1 MKQEEL
7 EKKFNTFKEGYSQED
22 ADKVLNNQNEIEN
35 IVKRKEKLQ
44 EFCDEIKNFFQL
56 LKDFFSGKY
65 KEVPVGKIATIIGT
79 LLYIPLPLD
88 LIPDLLPVIG
98 FADDAGIITLCIK
111 FTKDVIDA
119 YKKYKSSL
127 ESE

>member
-35 IVKRKEKLQ
+35 IVKKKEKLQ

-88 LIPDLLPVIG
+88 LISDLVNAPPLALFIQ
-98 FADDAGIITLCIK
+98 
-111 FTKDVIDA
+111 
-119 YKKYKSSL
+119 
-127 ESE
+127 

>member
-65 KEVPVGKIATIIGT
+65 K
-79 LLYIPLPLD
+79 
-88 LIPDLLPVIG
+88 
-98 FADDAGIITLCIK
+98 
-111 FTKDVIDA
+111 
-119 YKKYKSSL
+119 
-127 ESE
+127 